1 MEIKKS
7 FTISEYVGILLESRN
22 KAHLFHWKTTGLA
35 HAALGEYY
43 ESIIDQ
49 IDGLVETYQGKHGII
64 TVAIPSSK
72 ITIGET
78 AVKYFTELVKI
89 LEEKRNFASA
99 DSYIQNQIDA
109 ILETVYKLLF
119 KLKNENNKI

>member
-7 FTISEYVGILLESRN
+7 FSISEYVGVLLESRN

-43 ESIIDQ
+43 ETIVGQ
-49 IDGLVETYQGKHGII
+49 IDSLVETYQGKHGIFVI
-64 TVAIPSSK
+64 VSPSSK
-72 ITIGET
+72 IAIGET
-78 AVKYFTELVKI
+78 AIKYFTDLSKT
-89 LEEKRNFASA
+89 LEDKRNIFQ
-99 DSYIQNQIDA
+99 DSYLQNQIDT

-119 KLKNENNKI
+119 KLKNENNKV